1 MSLGQNSYEMQP
13 ASNTLGV
20 PFQPVSTGSDTGVRR
35 NKSSAGRMESG
46 ESLGDRLKKRFNLKR
61 RQS

>member
-1 MSLGQNSYEMQP
+1 MSIGQNSYEMKSG
-13 ASNTLGV
+13 SNT
-20 PFQPVSTGSDTGVRR
+20 PAIPVSTGSDAGVRR

-46 ESLGDRLKKRFNLKR
+46 ESLGDRLKKRFSLKR

>member
-1 MSLGQNSYEMQP
+1 MSLGRNSYEMQP
-13 ASNTLGV
+13 GSNTLAV
-20 PFQPVSTGSDTGVRR
+20 PVSTGSDTGVRR